1 MQALHPV
8 ITSLEPNE
16 NGVISL
22 HKPQQRPAM
31 NCPHAASHSYATQ
44 IIDGKRPCILSFPFL
59 AFAMLSEMLLLPMM
73 PT

>member
-1 MQALHPV
+1 M
-8 ITSLEPNE
+8 E

-31 NCPHAASHSYATQ
+31 NCPHASHPYATQ
-44 IIDGKRPCILSFPFL
+44 ITHEKRPSIMFLPFL
-59 AFAMLSEMLLLPMM
+59 GFCMFSEMLLLPML